1 MTYDQKEVDFSFSI
15 NNTSI
20 VNRAGNGTLTKDF
33 GSVMRRFKAFWLK
46 GETGLRSRLK
56 VTLAVDVYCG

>member
-20 VNRAGNGTLTKDF
+20 VNGAGNGTLAKDF
-33 GSVMRRFKAFWLK
+33 GSVMRRFKALWLK
-46 GETGLRSRLK
+46 GETGL
-56 VTLAVDVYCG
+56 